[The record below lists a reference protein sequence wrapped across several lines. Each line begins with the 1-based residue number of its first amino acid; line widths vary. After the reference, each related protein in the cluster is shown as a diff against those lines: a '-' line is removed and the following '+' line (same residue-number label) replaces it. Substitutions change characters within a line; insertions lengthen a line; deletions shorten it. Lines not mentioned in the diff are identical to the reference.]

1 MTVFYH
7 EEEPTNPSKRC
18 KFLAACLKDAF
29 SNCHDFGGCL
39 TTSNPDEEYP
49 TSDFDE
55 EQEVLTITPKWRIQL
70 HIFSWKLGSCLT
82 FFLCFQ
88 VVVSAIRSGALKK
101 LRRKPILLMSD
112 SFSWVYSP
120 VTRELYITPK
130 GIEQKEDMNRVDCE
144 GEEFLSV
151 KSCFSCCSSAASRD
165 VFVSVKSSFS
175 RSSSL
180 NGVDLKEFQR
190 RSIIQEFCHCEGWP
204 FGLCRKAVLL
214 PPLPKS
220 PSESW
225 SWRKGTKTAKLT
237 YRWVLFFFL
246 FFYFSS
252 SFYSLII
259 SSFSSASRVINSYW
273 GSRVKFFCVNCLL
286 HSS

>member
-1 MTVFYH
+1 MQISRCVF
-7 EEEPTNPSKRC
+7 EGPVFQLPCLWNTPFSFNPWRRISNKWLRRWTGC
-18 KFLAACLKDAF
+18 TYFSQLQHLTSYFLLKFGFF
-29 SNCHDFGGCL
+29 SL
-39 TTSNPDEEYP
+39 
-49 TSDFDE
+49 
-55 EQEVLTITPKWRIQL
+55 
-70 HIFSWKLGSCLT
+70 IF
-82 FFLCFQ
+82 FFSSLFQ
-88 VVVSAIRSGALKK
+88 VVVSAIRSGALEK

-120 VTRELYITPK
+120 ITRELYLTPK
-130 GIEQKEDMNRVDCE
+130 GLEQKENMNDEDYE

-165 VFVSVKSSFS
+165 VFVSVQTSFS

-190 RSIIQEFCHCEGWP
+190 RSIIEEFCHCEGWP

-237 YRWVLFFFL
+237 YCWIFL
-246 FFYFSS
+246 FFY
-252 SFYSLII
+252 SL
-259 SSFSSASRVINSYW
+259 FP
-273 GSRVKFFCVNCLL
+273 
-286 HSS
+286 